1 VRSKRQIQKKKAL
14 FLRTRKIWS
23 CQKNKERLGRKGQWQ
38 DSHRTKRAQST
49 AKVELLTYMYAF
61 TKDNAAYILFSLEF
75 NEQTWWCHFSFVLTH
90 SWEPCQAKH
99 AA

>member
-1 VRSKRQIQKKKAL
+1 
-14 FLRTRKIWS
+14 
-23 CQKNKERLGRKGQWQ
+23 
-38 DSHRTKRAQST
+38 
-49 AKVELLTYMYAF
+49 MYAF

-99 AA
+99 AAWPLLTQKLKYNSTKTGQDDETESRKTNKKEYIISNWSYTQTLVG